1 MQSRRLQSLVLALFL
16 VVPVVA
22 RADTNSGNFALRAAY
37 LVPMYVNSGQ
47 SGGSPGASAYTY
59 GVGDK
64 WLSNLDV
71 LASWYPVSFLSLDVE
86 GQFNLSS
93 PSSYY
98 PMTGVYVG
106 PGITLDFPLFLYA
119 RVSLPIQVSGDQY
132 QGPTGNQPGTLGKPT
147 LFLRAGGGLKLEL
160 FVLRLYLEV
169 TADFAYAG
177 SNINFFGSQ
186 TINLAAG
193 VWVRF

>member
-1 MQSRRLQSLVLALFL
+1 MKRGHLQSLALACLL
-16 VVPVVA
+16 VAPVAA
-22 RADTNSGNFALRAAY
+22 RADTDSGNFALRAAY

-47 SGGSPGASAYTY
+47 PQYGSPGANAYTY

-64 WLSNLDV
+64 WLSNLDI
-71 LASWYPVSFLSLDVE
+71 LASWYPLSFMSLDVE

-93 PSSYY
+93 PSAAY

-106 PGITLDFPLFLYA
+106 PGVTFDFPLFLYA

-132 QGPTGNQPGTLGKPT
+132 SGGSLSKPT

-160 FVLRLYLEV
+160 FILRLYLEV

-177 SNINFFGSQ
+177 SNVSFFASQ
-186 TINLAAG
+186 TVNLAAG